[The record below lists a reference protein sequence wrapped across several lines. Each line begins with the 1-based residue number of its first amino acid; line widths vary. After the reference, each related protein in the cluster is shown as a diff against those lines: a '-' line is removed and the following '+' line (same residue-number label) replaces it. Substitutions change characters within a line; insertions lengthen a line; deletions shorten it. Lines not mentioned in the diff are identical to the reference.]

1 MENDR
6 ETVKQLVKKLK
17 EEIKHINAFVI
28 IFNGQVLLTNKYV
41 NVLLILLFL
50 PESEVHIWPEKH
62 DQAL

>member
-50 PESEVHIWPEKH
+50 PESEVHIWPEKY